1 MPASTYTASRR
12 NSLLL
17 QNPQEHRI
25 LEDPVIYKS
34 RSELWD
40 SKAGSGVHCLKAADH
55 RSSPYHGGVPAATA
69 LSLDSSAQLTK
80 LELRESDRY
89 RNRSSIFDEIIF
101 SWKHIAEPD
110 LIKATHEHPV
120 NASYFITK
128 HVGYHWINL
137 LEIIS
142 FALAQC
148 EYFADDNEARVDS
161 HLSAHEWKRQLKK
174 VTDTAKDFNYFR
186 RQMVHFENV
195 LNLNLERLGINLDQ
209 PADPKSLSLT
219 LRDVQKDFLTIA
231 PRLRS
236 YRERVDNLSG
246 IPDQLSSVHAAFKGI
261 DDGALG
267 LRLSIFAAIVF
278 PITLVAAVLSMGD
291 EFLPG
296 KSKFWIFF
304 AVSIP
309 LSLLFG
315 GFLRYGEPV
324 INLFSRRDRPDRR
337 EQRVSEKRPHEL

>member
-1 MPASTYTASRR
+1 MLLVDPPIDSIPTDIRSASNR

-17 QNPQEHRI
+17 QNPQEHLI
-25 LEDPVIYKS
+25 LRDPRTYRS
-34 RSELWD
+34 RNELWNA
-40 SKAGSGVHCLKAADH
+40 KAGSGLEAIPH
-55 RSSPYHGGVPAATA
+55 RSSPYHGGVPTAAP
-69 LSLDSSAQLTK
+69 LSLDSTTQLSK
-80 LELRESDRY
+80 LEQRESHRY
-89 RNRSSIFDEIIF
+89 RNRSSVFDEILF
-101 SWKHIAEPD
+101 SWTHIAEPD
-110 LIKATHEHPV
+110 LITATNKHPV
-120 NASYFITK
+120 NATYFMTK

-137 LEIIS
+137 LELVS

-148 EYFADDNEARVDS
+148 EYFADDNEATVDS
-161 HLSAHEWKRQLKK
+161 HLSAYRWKRQLRK
-174 VTDTAKDFNYFR
+174 VTNTAKDINYFR

-209 PADPKSLSLT
+209 LEDPKLLPTT
-219 LRDVQKDFLTIA
+219 LRDAQKDFLTIA

-246 IPDQLSSVHAAFKGI
+246 IADQLSSVHAAFKGI
-261 DDGALG
+261 DDGAFG

-278 PITLVAAVLSMGD
+278 PITLVATVLSMGD

-304 AVSIP
+304 ATSIP

-315 GFLRYGEPV
+315 GFLHYGEPFFKP
-324 INLFSRRDRPDRR
+324 FSRRDRPDGRD
-337 EQRVSEKRPHEL
+337 QR